1 MNQSE
6 FDGIVAKIPSMT
18 KQQMT
23 DLRRRLLFFIGSSNS
38 TTNADWLLDGILTV
52 LRERGMGHMIPP
64 NFRIKNNKSFAD
76 YETQADRVRELLSDA
91 IPNMTLTEQRSLG
104 VIAARALADY
114 ITKFSEVGLHS
125 MLLYVARIPEALD
138 NAFPSYLESGTL
150 AFIIRRSMT

>member
-6 FDGIVAKIPSMT
+6 FDSIVAKIPSMT

-138 NAFPSYLESGTL
+138 NAFPSYLESGTMHFL
-150 AFIIRRSMT
+150 VRRHV